1 MALLGDGF
9 PAEKR
14 RAFVEAKLV
23 PGCII
28 RIEVKFPETTK
39 PKFLVLVADD
49 DPDCWLFIVN
59 SVIHPF
65 IESRPHLLKCQVKI
79 DAAGHRFLKRDSYLA
94 CDKTLRLRKSEVIAE
109 LIKDVGCIQG
119 AISDDVRAEIIAAVK
134 FARTLSPAE
143 KANILASLDD

>member
-14 RAFVEAKLV
+14 RAFVEDKLV

-49 DPDCWLFIVN
+49 DPDCCLFIVN
-59 SVIHPF
+59 SAIHPF
-65 IESRPHLLKCQVKI
+65 VEARPHLLKCQVKI
-79 DAAGHRFLKRDSYLA
+79 DAANHAFLKRDSYLA
-94 CDKTLRLRKSEVIAE
+94 CEKTLRLRKSEVVAE
-109 LIKDVGCIQG
+109 LMKDIGRVQG
-119 AISDDVRAEIIAAVK
+119 KISADVRAEIVAAVK

-143 KANILASLDD
+143 KTNILASLSF